1 MSNPKFCAGD
11 IAITANTKFSENRGK
26 VVRLC
31 EYLGRHDW
39 PGLSVPIH
47 VWHVECLCKE
57 TYLNYFYPYHQDLKK
72 ATHGQ
77 MPEIFLRRIS
87 TKSNQLVFEF
97 NSLAGR
103 IFDSDVTV

>member
-47 VWHVECLCKE
+47 VWHV
-57 TYLNYFYPYHQDLKK
+57 
-72 ATHGQ
+72 
-77 MPEIFLRRIS
+77 
-87 TKSNQLVFEF
+87 
-97 NSLAGR
+97 
-103 IFDSDVTV
+103 